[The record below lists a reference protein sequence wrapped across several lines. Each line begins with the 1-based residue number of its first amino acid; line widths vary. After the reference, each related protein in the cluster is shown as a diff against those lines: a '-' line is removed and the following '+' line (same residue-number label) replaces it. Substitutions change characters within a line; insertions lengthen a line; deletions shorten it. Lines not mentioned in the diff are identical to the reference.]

1 MSHRAPILAVI
12 AACLAFA
19 GPAGAQS
26 VSLTGGDGAVR
37 TLEAPAIAALPRVSV
52 PLTIH
57 GEAHLFEGPLLIDVL
72 KAAGTTGVE
81 AGAAL
86 RGPALAQAVV
96 VRAADGYAVVFGLA
110 ELDPATRP
118 NRIILADAVDGA
130 PLTAGDGP
138 FRLVAEGDLRPA
150 RSVRQVTAIE
160 VMRVPAGQ
168 TAPSA
173 PEAHH

>member
-1 MSHRAPILAVI
+1 MSYRAPILTLI
-12 AACLAFA
+12 AACVAFA
-19 GPAGAQS
+19 EPAGAQA
-26 VSLTGGDGAVR
+26 VSLTGADGAVR
-37 TLEAPAIAALPRVSV
+37 TLETPAIAALPRVSV
-52 PLTIH
+52 PLMIH

-72 KAAGTTGVE
+72 KATGVE
-81 AGAAL
+81 TGQAL
-86 RGPALAQAVV
+86 RGSALAQAVV

>member
-1 MSHRAPILAVI
+1 MPYRAPILTLI
-12 AACLAFA
+12 AACVAFA
-19 GPAGAQS
+19 EPAGAQA
-26 VSLTGGDGAVR
+26 VSLTGADGAVR

-72 KAAGTTGVE
+72 KATGVE
-81 AGAAL
+81 TGQAL
-86 RGPALAQAVV
+86 RGSALAQAVV